1 MLENTSRR
9 FIMVL
14 WFLAITFYTLF
25 ILWCL
30 SDNFRIAVL
39 DRVMLR
45 KLNFRIKEGFFKIQ
59 IAELGF
65 DYFGDDDIDK
75 KSIYDTLRNEMNKIN
90 KDYKFFM
97 CPIDEH
103 IKTCKIFKFIYEDK
117 FNECIETATELEK
130 QYNDLLSRYKDKLN

>member
-1 MLENTSRR
+1 MT
-9 FIMVL
+9 L

-45 KLNFRIKEGFFKIQ
+45 KLKSRLKEGFFKIE

-65 DYFGDDDIDK
+65 DYFCDEDIDK

-97 CPIDEH
+97 RPIDEH
-103 IKTCKIFKFIYEDK
+103 KKNCKIFKFIYEDK
-117 FNECIETATELEK
+117 FNECIETAHELERK
-130 QYNDLLSRYKDKLN
+130 YNELMRRYGERLI